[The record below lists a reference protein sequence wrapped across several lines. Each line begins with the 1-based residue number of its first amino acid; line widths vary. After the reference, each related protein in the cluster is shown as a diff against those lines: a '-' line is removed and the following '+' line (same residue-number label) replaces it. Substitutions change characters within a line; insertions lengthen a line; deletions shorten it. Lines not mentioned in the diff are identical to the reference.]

1 METETTTLSKFPN
14 GRKAN
19 VEEILV
25 SEERKKSRRAGL
37 SEPESGIQVGKL
49 SI

>member
-25 SEERKKSRRAGL
+25 SEERN
-37 SEPESGIQVGKL
+37 PEEQDCESQSQESK
-49 SI
+49 